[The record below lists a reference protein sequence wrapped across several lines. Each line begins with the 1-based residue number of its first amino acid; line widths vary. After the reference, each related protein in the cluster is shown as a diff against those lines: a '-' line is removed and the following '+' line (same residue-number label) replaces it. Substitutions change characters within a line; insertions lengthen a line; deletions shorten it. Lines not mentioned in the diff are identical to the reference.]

1 MCALIYEEKMSEN
14 TDAPAYAVVW
24 GPVEHETGKKYG
36 ALAGC
41 TSILVRP
48 VDTNGECRSIM
59 ERVRALIPEALLPCA
74 DDDADSLVSRL
85 TTSNFLDDI
94 HVLRGGRGPQRVRL
108 NATSYMQ
115 PRRVTWS
122 VEAEQGEAVAPDGCV
137 PLYDCRRTGAA
148 G

>member
-1 MCALIYEEKMSEN
+1 MERVCALIYEEKMSEN

-74 DDDADSLVSRL
+74 DDDTAPHVTRAVFSRHPLVQYK
-85 TTSNFLDDI
+85 
-94 HVLRGGRGPQRVRL
+94 GQGR
-108 NATSYMQ
+108 
-115 PRRVTWS
+115 
-122 VEAEQGEAVAPDGCV
+122 
-137 PLYDCRRTGAA
+137 
-148 G
+148 

>member
-48 VDTNGECRSIM
+48 VDANSECRSIM
-59 ERVRALIPEALLPCA
+59 ERVRALIPKALLPCT
-74 DDDADSLVSRL
+74 DDDTASLVRRL
-85 TTSNFLDDI
+85 AASDFLDDI

-108 NATSYMQ
+108 NATSYEQ

-122 VEAEQGEAVAPDGCV
+122 VEAEEGEVVAPEGYV
-137 PLYDCRRTGAA
+137 ALYVARRS
-148 G
+148 